1 MATLFK
7 TLKDYLYPDN
17 GPKKFVI
24 PNYQRGYKWSV
35 RLTEKQKTSVEFL
48 VEGLIS
54 AYNKNNDG
62 QQFFLQGVTV
72 VEDGDQVILIDGQ
85 QRTTTLYLLLYCLG
99 RKNISGDRNIELD
112 YSIRE
117 ESRAFLNNLKEE
129 GFDYKSTDPNNQKQD
144 IYYFKEAIMQIQAL
158 LKDELDWK
166 GFVNFLLNNIS
177 MLYIVVD
184 QDKAVRTFT
193 MMNGQKAQMHDEEL
207 VKAEMLHIVSLS
219 DKLIDLP
226 AVKTLE
232 DTFFILKEITATEW
246 ETSALRSKYAREW
259 DKWLYWWNKKEVK
272 DYFNTQKPMG
282 LLLEYYYFKKTR
294 DVFSFQNFKK
304 LLPDNEKKQAKDVF
318 KGLRDLQ
325 KDFEDIYNDPIT
337 YNYLKCALIGS
348 SSDAKDK
355 YNVIMYFIENKRN
368 RESLMEYAKWR
379 LLGSTHIEITEK
391 CTKDPTS
398 KDKEIDNAE
407 KRKERAKLMI
417 ANLSKAKVYNVYDD
431 ILYKQLLRLNVEE
444 YNKLNGGNGLK
455 FDFSIWDNK
464 SLEHIYPKSK
474 FYHKEVDEYGKERYI
489 KGDGTEILKNEAAE
503 LLDSNN
509 KEVFS
514 DPNRYSEHCIGNL
527 VLLYGRNNSEFGNLS
542 FEEKKAKFFNNE
554 RSFDSRNLL
563 HTIASFAMSKWEP
576 AQIEEASEKIIDI
589 LKRDYNI
596 KLDEQQ

>member
-7 TLKDYLYPDN
+7 TLKEYLYPDN

-35 RLTEKQKTSVEFL
+35 RHTKEQTSVEFL
-48 VEGLIS
+48 VEGLKS
-54 AYNKNNDG
+54 AYMNRNA

-99 RKNISGDRNIELD
+99 RENISGNRNIELD
-112 YSIRE
+112 YSIRKN
-117 ESRAFLNNLKEE
+117 SQNFLNNLKKEE
-129 GFDYKSTDPNNQKQD
+129 FDYQSEDPQNQNQD
-144 IYYFKEAIMQIQAL
+144 IYYFKEAIKQIQNL
-158 LKDELDWK
+158 LHSINNLNRKD
-166 GFVNFLLNNIS
+166 FVNFLLNNIS

-193 MMNGQKAQMHDEEL
+193 MMNGQKAKMHDEEL

-219 DKLIDLP
+219 DKLSDLP
-226 AVKTLE
+226 TIKTLE

-246 ETSALRSKYAREW
+246 ENSALRSKYAREW

-282 LLLEYYYFKKTR
+282 LLLENYFKKQR
-294 DVFSFQNFKK
+294 NREAFSFQNFKK
-304 LLPDNEKKQAKDVF
+304 LLPDNKKKQAKDVF

-348 SSDAKDK
+348 SSDAEDK
-355 YNVIMYFIENKRN
+355 FNVIMYFIDNKRN
-368 RESLMEYAKWR
+368 RESMMEYAKWR

-391 CTKDPTS
+391 YTKNITS
-398 KDKEIDNAE
+398 KDEQIDNAR
-407 KRKERAKLMI
+407 KRKERAVRMI
-417 ANLSKAKVYNVYDD
+417 EDLSKAKVYNVYDD

-474 FYHKEVDEYGKERYI
+474 FYHTDIAEDGSIRYI
-489 KGDGTEILKNEAAE
+489 RGDGEEISKDEATE
-503 LLDSNN
+503 LLDSN
-509 KEVFS
+509 KVFS
-514 DPNRYSEHCIGNL
+514 APERYSEHCIGNL
-527 VLLYGRNNSEFGNLS
+527 VLLYGRNNSEFGNLP

-563 HTIASFAMSKWEP
+563 HTIASFAMSKWGP
-576 AQIEEASEKIIDI
+576 AQIEEASEKIIRI
-589 LKRDYNI
+589 LVNNYNI
-596 KLDEQQ
+596 ELDEQQ

>member
-7 TLKDYLYPDN
+7 TLKEYLYPDN
-17 GPKKFVI
+17 GLKKFVI

-35 RLTEKQKTSVEFL
+35 RHTKEQTSVEFL
-48 VEGLIS
+48 VEGLKS
-54 AYNKNNDG
+54 AYMNRNA

-99 RKNISGDRNIELD
+99 RENISGNRNIELD
-112 YSIRE
+112 YSIRKN
-117 ESRAFLNNLKEE
+117 SQNFLNNLKKEE
-129 GFDYKSTDPNNQKQD
+129 FDYQSEDPQNQNQD
-144 IYYFKEAIMQIQAL
+144 IYYFKEAIKQIQNL
-158 LKDELDWK
+158 LHSINNLNRKD
-166 GFVNFLLNNIS
+166 FVNFLLNNIS

-193 MMNGQKAQMHDEEL
+193 MMNGQKAKMHDEEL

-219 DKLIDLP
+219 DKLSDLP
-226 AVKTLE
+226 TIKTLE

-246 ETSALRSKYAREW
+246 ENSALRSKYAREW

-282 LLLEYYYFKKTR
+282 LLLEYYFKKQR
-294 DVFSFQNFKK
+294 NREAFSFQNFKK
-304 LLPDNEKKQAKDVF
+304 LLPDNKKKQAKDVF

-348 SSDAKDK
+348 SSDAEDK
-355 YNVIMYFIENKRN
+355 FNVIMYFIDNKRN
-368 RESLMEYAKWR
+368 RESMMEYAKWR

-391 CTKDPTS
+391 YTKNITS
-398 KDKEIDNAE
+398 KNEQIDNAR
-407 KRKERAKLMI
+407 KRKERAVRMI
-417 ANLSKAKVYNVYDD
+417 EDLSKAKVYNVYDD

-474 FYHKEVDEYGKERYI
+474 FYHTDIAEDGSIRYI
-489 KGDGTEILKNEAAE
+489 RGDGEEISKDEATE
-503 LLDSNN
+503 LLDSN
-509 KEVFS
+509 KVFS
-514 DPNRYSEHCIGNL
+514 APERYSEHCIGNL
-527 VLLYGRNNSEFGNLS
+527 VLLYGRNNSEFGNLP

-563 HTIASFAMSKWEP
+563 HTIASFAMSKWGP
-576 AQIEEASEKIIDI
+576 AQIEEASEKIIRI
-589 LKRDYNI
+589 LVNNYNI
-596 KLDEQQ
+596 ELDEQQ

>member
-7 TLKDYLYPDN
+7 ILKEYLYPDN

-35 RLTEKQKTSVEFL
+35 RHTKEQTSVEFL
-48 VEGLIS
+48 VEGLKS
-54 AYNKNNDG
+54 AYMNRNA

-99 RKNISGDRNIELD
+99 RENISGNRNIELD
-112 YSIRE
+112 YSIRKN
-117 ESRAFLNNLKEE
+117 SQNFLNNLKKEE
-129 GFDYKSTDPNNQKQD
+129 FDYQSEDPQNQNQD
-144 IYYFKEAIMQIQAL
+144 IYYFKEAIKQIQNL
-158 LKDELDWK
+158 LHSINNLNRKD
-166 GFVNFLLNNIS
+166 FVNFLLNNIS

-193 MMNGQKAQMHDEEL
+193 MMNGQKAKMHDEEL

-219 DKLIDLP
+219 DKLSDLP
-226 AVKTLE
+226 TIKTLE

-246 ETSALRSKYAREW
+246 ENSALRSKYAREW

-282 LLLEYYYFKKTR
+282 LLLEYYFKKQR
-294 DVFSFQNFKK
+294 NREAFSFQNFKK
-304 LLPDNEKKQAKDVF
+304 LLPDNKKKQAKDVF

-348 SSDAKDK
+348 SSDAEDK
-355 YNVIMYFIENKRN
+355 FNVIMYFIDNKRN
-368 RESLMEYAKWR
+368 RESMMEYAKWR

-391 CTKDPTS
+391 YTKNITS
-398 KDKEIDNAE
+398 KDEQIDNAR
-407 KRKERAKLMI
+407 KRKERAVRMI
-417 ANLSKAKVYNVYDD
+417 EDLSKAKVYNVYDD

-474 FYHKEVDEYGKERYI
+474 FYHTDIAEDGSIRYI
-489 KGDGTEILKNEAAE
+489 RGDGEEISKDEATE
-503 LLDSNN
+503 LLDSN
-509 KEVFS
+509 KVFS
-514 DPNRYSEHCIGNL
+514 APERYSEHCIGNL
-527 VLLYGRNNSEFGNLS
+527 VLLYGRNNSEFGNLP

-563 HTIASFAMSKWEP
+563 HTIASFAMSKWGP
-576 AQIEEASEKIIDI
+576 AQIEEASEKIIRI
-589 LKRDYNI
+589 LVNNYNI
-596 KLDEQQ
+596 ELDEQQ

>member
-7 TLKDYLYPDN
+7 TLKEYLYPDN
-17 GPKKFVI
+17 GLKKFVI

-35 RLTEKQKTSVEFL
+35 RHTKEQTSVEFL
-48 VEGLIS
+48 VEGLKS
-54 AYNKNNDG
+54 AYMNRNA

-99 RKNISGDRNIELD
+99 RENISGNRNIELD
-112 YSIRE
+112 YSIRKN
-117 ESRAFLNNLKEE
+117 SQNFLNNLKKEE
-129 GFDYKSTDPNNQKQD
+129 FDYQSEDPQNQNQD
-144 IYYFKEAIMQIQAL
+144 IYYFKEAIKQIQNL
-158 LKDELDWK
+158 LHSINNLNRKD
-166 GFVNFLLNNIS
+166 FVNFLLNNIS

-193 MMNGQKAQMHDEEL
+193 MMNGQKAKMHDEEL

-219 DKLIDLP
+219 DKLSDLP
-226 AVKTLE
+226 TIKTLE

-246 ETSALRSKYAREW
+246 ENSALRSKYAREW

-282 LLLEYYYFKKTR
+282 LLLEYYFKKQR
-294 DVFSFQNFKK
+294 NREAFSFQNFKK
-304 LLPDNEKKQAKDVF
+304 LLPDNKKKQAKDVF

-348 SSDAKDK
+348 SSDAEDK
-355 YNVIMYFIENKRN
+355 FNVIMYFIDNKRN
-368 RESLMEYAKWR
+368 RESMMEYAKWR

-391 CTKDPTS
+391 YTKNITS
-398 KDKEIDNAE
+398 KDEQIDNAR
-407 KRKERAKLMI
+407 KRKERAVRMI
-417 ANLSKAKVYNVYDD
+417 EDLSKAKVYNVYDD

-474 FYHKEVDEYGKERYI
+474 FYHTDIAEDGSIRYI
-489 KGDGTEILKNEAAE
+489 RGDGEEISKDEATE
-503 LLDSNN
+503 LLDSN
-509 KEVFS
+509 KVFS
-514 DPNRYSEHCIGNL
+514 APERYSEHCIGNL
-527 VLLYGRNNSEFGNLS
+527 VLLYGRNNSEFGNLP

-563 HTIASFAMSKWEP
+563 HTIASFAMSKWGP
-576 AQIEEASEKIIDI
+576 AQIEEASEKIIRI
-589 LKRDYNI
+589 LVNNYNI
-596 KLDEQQ
+596 ELDEQQ